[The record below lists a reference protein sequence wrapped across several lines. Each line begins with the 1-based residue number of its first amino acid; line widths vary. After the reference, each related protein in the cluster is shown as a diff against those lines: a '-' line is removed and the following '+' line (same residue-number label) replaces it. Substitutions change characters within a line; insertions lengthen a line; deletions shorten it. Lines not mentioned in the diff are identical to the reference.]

1 MGHSFL
7 SCGKSRRL
15 QNVGLFHPQKTGRT
29 CSPHS
34 ANGRQMPTLTTV
46 SPMSLT
52 SNEPAL
58 STFQFTVIL
67 QCLSDISEELTDRL
81 FEAGC
86 DDTLLRC
93 CDGVVYLDFDR
104 DANSLA
110 DAVGSAVRDITAAGC
125 LPAQITLTGE
135 GD

>member
-1 MGHSFL
+1 
-7 SCGKSRRL
+7 
-15 QNVGLFHPQKTGRT
+15 
-29 CSPHS
+29 
-34 ANGRQMPTLTTV
+34 
-46 SPMSLT
+46 MSLAR
-52 SNEPAL
+52 NEATL
-58 STFQFTVIL
+58 STFHFTITL
-67 QCLSDISEELTDRL
+67 EGLSDISEELTDRL

-125 LPAQITLTGE
+125 RPLQISLAGE
-135 GD
+135 AD